1 MTDNNIRSSG
11 FWIIGGRSAV
21 ASHISKCIK
30 CRKLRGSLQEQKM
43 ADLPEDRLDP
53 APPFTYSA
61 VDYFGPWLIK
71 EGRRQVKRYGVLFTC
86 LASRAIHLET
96 ANSLDTSS
104 FLNAYRRFIGRR
116 GPVRHLRSDR
126 GTNFVGCKNE
136 LKEALTEMNQE
147 AIKLKLMEENCDWIE
162 FRMNVPH
169 ASHMGGFWERQ
180 IRTVRNVLTVLLD
193 NHGTIVDDESL
204 RTFVLE
210 AEAIV
215 NSRPLTTEN
224 PDHLEP
230 LTLNHLLTMKS
241 KVILPP
247 PGNFQGA
254 DTYSRK
260 RWPRVQYL
268 VNEFWFRSRN
278 EFIQS
283 LQVRQKWMRPRK
295 NLKIGDVVIVKDI
308 DTPRNRWKLARIVET
323 YPENDGLVRKVKIAL
338 ADSTLD
344 DQGRRKRPISYLD
357 RPVQK
362 FVLLLSRDEY
372 EDRAVRDEAPCV
384 KPGSQ

>member
-1 MTDNNIRSSG
+1 
-11 FWIIGGRSAV
+11 
-21 ASHISKCIK
+21 
-30 CRKLRGSLQEQKM
+30 
-43 ADLPEDRLDP
+43 
-53 APPFTYSA
+53 
-61 VDYFGPWLIK
+61 
-71 EGRRQVKRYGVLFTC
+71 
-86 LASRAIHLET
+86 
-96 ANSLDTSS
+96 
-104 FLNAYRRFIGRR
+104 
-116 GPVRHLRSDR
+116 
-126 GTNFVGCKNE
+126 
-136 LKEALTEMNQE
+136 
-147 AIKLKLMEENCDWIE
+147 
-162 FRMNVPH
+162 MNVPH
-169 ASHMGGFWERQ
+169 ASHMGGVWERQ

-268 VNEFWFRSRN
+268 VNEFWYRSRN

-283 LQVRQKWMRPRK
+283 LQVR
-295 NLKIGDVVIVKDI
+295 
-308 DTPRNRWKLARIVET
+308 
-323 YPENDGLVRKVKIAL
+323 
-338 ADSTLD
+338 
-344 DQGRRKRPISYLD
+344 
-357 RPVQK
+357 
-362 FVLLLSRDEY
+362 
-372 EDRAVRDEAPCV
+372 
-384 KPGSQ
+384 